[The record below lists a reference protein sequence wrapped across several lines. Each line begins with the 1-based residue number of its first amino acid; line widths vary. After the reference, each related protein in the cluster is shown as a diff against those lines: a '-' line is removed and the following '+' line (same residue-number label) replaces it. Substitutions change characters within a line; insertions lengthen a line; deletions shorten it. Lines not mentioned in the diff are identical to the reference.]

1 MVDYYKTNEETLSV
15 SVKEFVDEWYNKQE
29 YMLVDIRE
37 LDERQE
43 KGTIKNTFNISMY
56 EIPDKIDMVP
66 TYMNF
71 LMLCQD
77 GSRAEQVTKYI
88 KNNGYKNIL
97 YIEGGIDSL
106 LEAVPELKVN

>member
-1 MVDYYKTNEETLSV
+1 
-15 SVKEFVDEWYNKQE
+15 
-29 YMLVDIRE
+29 
-37 LDERQE
+37 
-43 KGTIKNTFNISMY
+43 
-56 EIPDKIDMVP
+56 
-66 TYMNF
+66 MNF

-88 KNNGYKNIL
+88 KNNGYKHIL